1 MSAHS
6 ARQLVPWSYISSFRP
21 LPLLNVKR
29 LRLMVIKNLAFSL
42 RSEEVR
48 NSLLADFA
56 SRVVCPLSCG
66 DTGGRGG
73 GRACRG
79 IRGRPYALI

>member
-6 ARQLVPWSYISSFRP
+6 AWQLVPWSYISSFRP

-48 NSLLADFA
+48 NSLLADFVP
-56 SRVVCPLSCG
+56 RVVCPLSCG
-66 DTGGRGG
+66 GTQEGGEAGE
-73 GRACRG
+73 RAG
-79 IRGRPYALI
+79 ASGDVPMH